1 MKIKFTT
8 LLSTAL
14 AVAVLSATSAIAQSG
29 PFDAPADP
37 ISPEAGE
44 SPPLEPEAPPAAPEE
59 SISPES
65 DPTQESESDIGGA
78 EESSDLGGA
87 EEIAEPTITSD
98 GSNSLV
104 SCGPNGAAFV
114 VTNVSSGCR
123 VLKVN
128 SPPGQS
134 TNAEAEAV
142 E

>member
-1 MKIKFTT
+1 MTIRFTK

-14 AVAVLSATSAIAQSG
+14 AVTVLSGTSAIAQSDPLG
-29 PFDAPADP
+29 APSDP
-37 ISPEAGE
+37 LAPEAGE
-44 SPPLEPEAPPAAPEE
+44 SPQLEPEAPPAAPEE

-87 EEIAEPTITSD
+87 EETAEPTITSD

-114 VTNVSSGCR
+114 VARVSPGCS

-134 TNAEAEAV
+134 TNAEAAE
-142 E
+142 